1 MSKVRVL
8 VTRPEGQ
15 RDRLIEVLAQAQI
28 DSQCLPMLALSALHE
43 PADEQAIELKLSR
56 LAEQQLAIFISS
68 NAVRFAAEKLAAL
81 SLAWPSQLPCMA
93 IGATTAKAI
102 ENQGWPQYHDS
113 EPMDLHQPPTSEG
126 LLAKAA
132 LQSIAGQKVM
142 IFRGRG
148 GRELLAEQ
156 LQARGAMI
164 NYCELYQRHQPA
176 YDASTV
182 IDSCGL
188 ADGGQPVAA
197 ILFASG
203 ETLSNFCHHIQDG
216 QLPNRIF
223 DIAVV
228 VPSPRI
234 YDLAQAA
241 GFNRIHLAANASAE
255 GFLAALQA
263 HIVV

>member
-1 MSKVRVL
+1 MGKVRVL

-28 DSQCLPMLALSALHE
+28 DSRCLPMLALSALCE
-43 PADEQAIELKLSR
+43 PADEQAIEQQLSR

-113 EPMDLHQPPTSEG
+113 EPMDLYKLPTSEG

-156 LQARGAMI
+156 LQARGATV
-164 NYCELYQRHQPA
+164 NYCELYQRHQLA

-182 IDSCGL
+182 IESCGL
-188 ADGGQPVAA
+188 ADGDQPVAA

-216 QLPNRIF
+216 HVPNRIF

-234 YDLAQAA
+234 YNIAQAA